1 MPKLEYALFEY
12 LTNDPGLS
20 ALVETRVFPGKIPE
34 LTNVFPAIAW
44 NRISAVRTRTYDR
57 FEDFDAFTTARVQF
71 DAWATTWE
79 EAVAVGE
86 SLLAALSGYGG
97 DMSGALVTAHAI
109 NEFDDHDSGTK
120 LFRRTLDFEVTY
132 EDEVAEDTVSIDAVA
147 MPGSVAGS
155 GST

>member
-1 MPKLEYALFEY
+1 MPKLEYALFDY
-12 LTNDPGLS
+12 LTTDPGLS
-20 ALVETRVFPGKIPE
+20 ALVDTRVFPGKIPE
-34 LTNVFPAIAW
+34 IGGEVFPAIAW
-44 NRISAVRTRTYDR
+44 NRISATRVRTYDP

-71 DAWATTWE
+71 DAWAKTWE
-79 EAVAVGE
+79 EAVQVGE
-86 SLLAALSGYGG
+86 ALLAALSGYGG

-132 EDEVAEDTVSIDAVA
+132 EDDVATDSVDAVA
-147 MPGSVAGS
+147 MPDPVEGS